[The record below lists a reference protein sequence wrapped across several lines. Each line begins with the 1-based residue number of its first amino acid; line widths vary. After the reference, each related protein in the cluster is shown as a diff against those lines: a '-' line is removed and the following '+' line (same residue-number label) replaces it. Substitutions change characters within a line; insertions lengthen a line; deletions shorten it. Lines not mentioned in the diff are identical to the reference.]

1 MKSKRTTCWFIN
13 QTYYEKTEDFNQF
26 MPKGY
31 IIELDMSRKENI
43 DFVKKNKSKLIKV
56 SYPRPRLA

>member
-13 QTYYEKTEDFNQF
+13 QTYYEK
-26 MPKGY
+26 